1 MATMITDVCISCGA
15 CEPECPNAAI
25 SQGDSIYVIDPKL
38 CNECVGFHDELA
50 CAAVCPV
57 DACVPDPSQVETE
70 AQLLAKATKL
80 HPDRQFPALD
90 ALPAALSH
98 FRKK

>member
-15 CEPECPNAAI
+15 CEPECPTAAI
-25 SQGDSIYVIDPKL
+25 SQGDSIYVIDPNL
-38 CNECVGFHDELA
+38 CTECVGFHDERA

-57 DACVPDPSQVETE
+57 DAPAPDPAHVETE
-70 AQLLAKATKL
+70 AQLLAKAGKL
-80 HPDRQFPALD
+80 VPDRKFPSLD